1 MYNHRDFEKKWQQYW
16 EKNKTFKTTEQNN
29 KKAYILDMF
38 PYPSGAGLHVGHLE
52 GYTATDIISRFKRL
66 KGFDVLHPIGWD
78 AFGLP
83 AEQYALKTGNH
94 PAPFTL
100 KNIDNFRRQLKSLGF
115 SYDYD
120 KEVNTTDPNFYVWT
134 QWIFKELYKHGLAT
148 IEKID
153 VNWCEGLGTV
163 LANEEIIEKDGIKV
177 SERGNFPVIKKP
189 MKQWV
194 LKITK
199 YAEKLLEGLE
209 DLDWPESLKLL
220 QRNWIGK
227 STGHVVNWNVL
238 NSTEHIDTFTTRLD
252 TIFGVSAIIIS
263 PEHKLISK
271 LISLDQKQEVNEYI
285 ANAKQKSELE
295 RTQLSKNKTGVFL
308 GTYVKHPFTKKQIP
322 IWTSDYVLTSYGTGA
337 IMSVPAHDERDFDFA
352 KKYDLEI
359 IKVINISDDKLPYNG
374 DGNHINCSIFDG
386 LNNEEATNKIFE
398 ALDKSMSVR
407 KNINFKLRDWI
418 FSRQRYWGEP
428 FPILFDENQ
437 NIYLVK
443 ELVALPHINNIKP
456 SGTTD
461 GPLANIPEWNNV
473 IIDGKKYRHDNNVMP
488 QWAGSSWY
496 YLAYILKNADG
507 TYTPLDSQ
515 EAKKRFENWLP
526 VDLYIGGQEH
536 AVLHLLYARFWHRF
550 LFDLGIV
557 NTKEPFAKLINQG
570 LILGPD
576 GQKMSKSLGN
586 VINPDEFVE
595 SHGADSLRIYEMF
608 MGPLTDSK
616 SWNVDSLNGIRKWLD
631 RIYATFKNL
640 LDNKIDIS
648 LDSSE
653 LDSNINQLI
662 LDVEENIEKTKFNIA
677 ISKMMVFI
685 NYLSSQTRIAS
696 KYPLKVFAILLSPF
710 APHIAE
716 ELLQIL
722 GEKQIHEQLW
732 PFVEVDKIL
741 SKSPQI
747 GIQINGKARGQIEVQ
762 DSWSEDEVV
771 EHAIKL
777 PNISKWLEGK
787 TIIKKIYIKDKI
799 LNLIIK

>member
-1 MYNHRDFEKKWQQYW
+1 MYNHRDVEKKWQQYW

-374 DGNHINCSIFDG
+374 DGEHINCSIFDG

-570 LILGPD
+570 LILGTD

-762 DSWSEDEVV
+762 DSWSEDEVI

>member
-1 MYNHRDFEKKWQQYW
+1 MYNHRDVEKKWQQYW

-227 STGHVVNWNVL
+227 STGHVVKWNVL
-238 NSTEHIDTFTTRLD
+238 NSAEHIDTFTTRLD

-337 IMSVPAHDERDFDFA
+337 IMSVPAHDERDFEFA

-374 DGNHINCSIFDG
+374 DGKHINCSIFDG

-570 LILGPD
+570 LILGTD

-762 DSWSEDEVV
+762 DSWSEDEVI